1 MPSSK
6 LSSCHFLTM
15 YEDVIPENSSHFDSL
30 PYIRID
36 GFGNDDIY
44 EYDLKS
50 AIYECIS
57 YNGEVIAESLKQWIK
72 FYIAHGQETV
82 TEVDVFEAEESFNL
96 QQYATEVQIFG
107 ASQVSPFRS
116 IFYFSSKG
124 KRFVVYLCVVTNWI
138 IEFQQWLQQKII
150 TGALCYSSML

>member
-6 LSSCHFLTM
+6 LNSCHFLTM
-15 YEDVIPENSSHFDSL
+15 YEDVIPDNSSHFDSL

-36 GFGNDDIY
+36 GYGNDMTY

-50 AIYECIS
+50 AIHTCIS

-72 FYIAHGQETV
+72 FYITDGHETV
-82 TEVDVFEAEESFNL
+82 TEVNVFQAEESFNL
-96 QQYATEVQIFG
+96 QQYAAELQIFG

-124 KRFVVYLCVVTNWI
+124 KKFVVYLCVETTWI
-138 IEFQQWLQQKII
+138 LEFQQWQQQKIV
-150 TGALCYSSML
+150 TGAGCGDH